1 MYCKKCGQQLPE
13 YAAFCV
19 KCGTRTRGA
28 GNAGGWEAVN
38 GISGQP
44 SEQHTGKVTDNEV
57 LRNVMEKLPE
67 GAKEQMKELSGKA
80 SEGMSRVAGKAREY
94 GEKFA
99 EKAGELVNK
108 DTAQTGAGH
117 AAQESFAQPAVESG
131 DAQQKVVTRSQSPAG
146 KRPAINGKAIAVI
159 LLVLVLVIGIGAG
172 YYISRFTLVGVWKVA
187 DTEDVDLSDI
197 DLTDPKDILEKAL
210 LTLGSGTRIVFT
222 KGGDVFATASLGG
235 VTVGP
240 GTMSYVKNGSDSFTI
255 QASID
260 VVLTT
265 LSASY
270 SCSYEFDGPDRL
282 LVHLGGATLVL
293 TRDKDGDPE
302 EYLEKIQ
309 ESSFGFNLN
318 LGGDGDSGFELPESG
333 EELKEELQET
343 GEQLKEN
350 VQEGIENIGNNIK
363 NLIRDDPY

>member
-1 MYCKKCGQQLPE
+1 MRYCKQCGAQMKDG
-13 YAAFCV
+13 AVFCP
-19 KCGTRTRGA
+19 KCGTRTGGA
-28 GNAGGWEAVN
+28 GNTGGWEAVN
-38 GISGQP
+38 GNSGQTSGQP
-44 SEQHTGKVTDNEV
+44 AGKVTDNEV

-80 SEGMSRVAGKAREY
+80 SEGMSRVADKAREY
-94 GEKFA
+94 GGKLA

-108 DTAQTGAGH
+108 DAPHAGTET
-117 AAQESFAQPAVESG
+117 AAQESFAQPAFDRG
-131 DAQQKVVTRSQSPAG
+131 DQAQKQAVRSKRSAG
-146 KRPAINGKAIAVI
+146 NRPAINGKAIAAI

-172 YYISRFTLVGVWKVA
+172 FYLSRFTLVGVWKVV

-282 LVHLGGATLVL
+282 LVHLGDATLVL

-302 EYLEKIQ
+302 EYLEQIQ

-318 LGGDGDSGFELPESG
+318 LGGDDDSEFELPESG

-343 GEQLKEN
+343 GEELKEN
-350 VQEGIENIGNNIK
+350 VQEGIENIGGSISDW
-363 NLIRDDPY
+363 IGGF